1 MSDSLNYY
9 VPTSET
15 SPFKMILAG
24 HTWVDSDYYYKR
36 TNSGHMCI
44 GHTLRGEELLYHGKE
59 RIESSSGDTYVLLK
73 GKDHEFMREEGK
85 SFDKLWISFSG
96 PLAESLLENYSL
108 TRQTL
113 YHGAEVTGLFWD
125 YIRVCKGKLTP
136 EEKND
141 ECAAIFLRIC
151 QRLAKKI
158 EPNGR
163 GKTEAWVLK
172 DYIDMH
178 LNEDIDL
185 STLAGV
191 IYKSRSQVIITFQAQ
206 FGVTPYEYLLNCRVK
221 QAKLLLSATD
231 LLVKEISSQMGFPNE
246 HYFSVLFKRKS
257 GMTPNEYRK
266 RKISGE

>member
-1 MSDSLNYY
+1 MSDSVNYY
-9 VPTSET
+9 VPSADT
-15 SPFKMILAG
+15 SPYKMILAG
-24 HTWVDSDYYYKR
+24 HTWVDSEYYYKR
-36 TNSGHMCI
+36 VNSGHMCI
-44 GHTLRGEELLYHGKE
+44 GHTLRGKELLYHGRE
-59 RIESSSGDTYVLLK
+59 RIDAFAGDTYVLLK
-73 GKDHEFMREEGK
+73 GKDHEFMREEGQ

-96 PLAESLLENYSL
+96 PMAETLLENYSL

-113 YHGAEVTGLFWD
+113 YHNAGVTGLFWD
-125 YIRVCKGKLTP
+125 YMRVCKSSRTP

-141 ECAAIFLRIC
+141 ECAAIFLKIC
-151 QRLAKKI
+151 QKLAKRI

-163 GKTEAWVLK
+163 KTAEAWVLK

-185 STLAGV
+185 SVLAGV
-191 IYKSRSQVIITFQAQ
+191 IYKSRSQVIRMFQAQ

-231 LLVKEISSQMGFPNE
+231 LLVKEIALQMGFPNE
-246 HYFSVLFKRKS
+246 HYFSVLFKKKS

-266 RKISGE
+266 RKISCE